1 LTPALSFTG
10 FPLAAARLKVC
21 TLNVV
26 PVARI
31 RARTGLVSILS
42 CLVLF
47 LAGAI
52 RAAEPP
58 RMKRVLLLHQEGLNG
73 PLFRARFDAAFAQA
87 LRSDEAVPID
97 LYEESIDSQRFA
109 GARQSRLFRNY
120 LKDKYTGRPID
131 VIVVV
136 GSRAL
141 HFARQNLEI
150 FGNPPIVAAV
160 SSSGLIDPGSGI
172 TGLQGGLWINGT
184 IDLALALRP
193 DTRNVFVVD
202 GSLDNNREIEGEVRR
217 QVAQRPAALNLVYLR
232 DLPLG
237 ELVTEVAAIP
247 EHSVVLFFRQTLGD
261 RAQALDPLEGLT
273 QVVRASPVPV
283 FGYME
288 ELLGEG
294 LVGGYMWRFETD
306 ARRMAEMARQILRGA
321 KPQDVP
327 PGRSTYATLLDERQ
341 LRQWGIP
348 ENRLPV
354 ESLVLFREASVPELH
369 RAYVAGALF
378 IIVAQVMLIAGFLM
392 QSIRRRGAE
401 ARTLASE
408 ERYRNVVET
417 QSELICRFLP
427 DTTLTFVN
435 DAYCRFW
442 NMRRDEL
449 LGTKFIELIPPTAR
463 ANVLER
469 LGRLGSGTDSHEHPV
484 TLSDGTV
491 GWHHWVN
498 HAILDERGG
507 VAELQGVGRD
517 ITDRKRAEDAL
528 SRVEA
533 RNTAMLR
540 AIPDLMFV
548 LRRDGTFVDYHV
560 RDQRLLFVPP
570 RTFLGKTIRDV
581 MPPELADRFMDAL
594 EQAVTHGGPVVVEYE
609 LQLEEPRYFEAR
621 LVSAGIDSV
630 LSIVRDVTDSKRV
643 IELNHHLA
651 GRLIASQEVERQRV
665 ARDLHDDLSQKVALL
680 NIEIDQIAS
689 QLEPGEP
696 RSSLQRTSAR
706 AGEIATDIHNLS
718 HELHPSKL
726 RALGLGSAI
735 HSLCREVTERRG
747 IHVAFTHDALCEPA
761 DANISLCVYRVTQEA
776 LHNVARHSQARE
788 ASVRLT
794 ISKSHV
800 GLTIADSGVGFDAR
814 NGRQQGL
821 GLVSMRERVSF
832 LKGELTIHTSPGKGT
847 RVAVRIPLVQA
858 ARAGSMRVSKSA

>member
-1 LTPALSFTG
+1 
-10 FPLAAARLKVC
+10 
-21 TLNVV
+21 
-26 PVARI
+26 
-31 RARTGLVSILS
+31 
-42 CLVLF
+42 
-47 LAGAI
+47 
-52 RAAEPP
+52 
-58 RMKRVLLLHQEGLNG
+58 
-73 PLFRARFDAAFAQA
+73 
-87 LRSDEAVPID
+87 
-97 LYEESIDSQRFA
+97 
-109 GARQSRLFRNY
+109 
-120 LKDKYTGRPID
+120 
-131 VIVVV
+131 
-136 GSRAL
+136 
-141 HFARQNLEI
+141 
-150 FGNPPIVAAV
+150 
-160 SSSGLIDPGSGI
+160 
-172 TGLQGGLWINGT
+172 
-184 IDLALALRP
+184 
-193 DTRNVFVVD
+193 
-202 GSLDNNREIEGEVRR
+202 
-217 QVAQRPAALNLVYLR
+217 
-232 DLPLG
+232 
-237 ELVTEVAAIP
+237 
-247 EHSVVLFFRQTLGD
+247 
-261 RAQALDPLEGLT
+261 
-273 QVVRASPVPV
+273 
-283 FGYME
+283 
-288 ELLGEG
+288 
-294 LVGGYMWRFETD
+294 
-306 ARRMAEMARQILRGA
+306 
-321 KPQDVP
+321 
-327 PGRSTYATLLDERQ
+327 LLDERQ
-341 LRQWGIP
+341 LRRWGIP
-348 ENRLPV
+348 ESRLPV

-369 RAYVAGALF
+369 RAYVAGALL
-378 IIVAQVMLIAGFLM
+378 IIVAQVVLIAAFLM

-442 NMRRDEL
+442 NKRRDGL
-449 LGTKFIELIPPTAR
+449 LGTKFIELIPPPAR
-463 ANVLER
+463 ADVLER
-469 LGRLGSGTDSHEHPV
+469 LGRLGSGTDSHEHQV

-507 VAELQGVGRD
+507 VAEFQGVGRD

-560 RDQRLLFVPP
+560 RDERLLFVPP
-570 RTFLGKTIRDV
+570 RAFLGKRIRDV
-581 MPPELADRFMDAL
+581 LPPELADRFMDAL
-594 EQAVTHGGPVVVEYE
+594 ERAVTHGGPVVVEYE
-609 LQLEEPRYFEAR
+609 LQLKEPRHFEAR

-630 LSIVRDVTDSKRV
+630 LSIVRDLTDSKRV

-696 RSSLQRTSAR
+696 QSTLRRISAR

-726 RALGLGSAI
+726 RALGLSSAI

-761 DANISLCVYRVTQEA
+761 DANVSLCAYRVTQEA

-788 ASVRLT
+788 AAVSLT
-794 ISKSHV
+794 INKSHV
-800 GLTIADSGVGFDAR
+800 SLTIADSGVGFDAR

-832 LKGELTIHTSPGKGT
+832 LKGELTIRTSPGKGT

-858 ARAGSMRVSKSA
+858 ARTGSMRVSKSA

>member
-1 LTPALSFTG
+1 
-10 FPLAAARLKVC
+10 
-21 TLNVV
+21 
-26 PVARI
+26 
-31 RARTGLVSILS
+31 
-42 CLVLF
+42 
-47 LAGAI
+47 
-52 RAAEPP
+52 
-58 RMKRVLLLHQEGLNG
+58 
-73 PLFRARFDAAFAQA
+73 
-87 LRSDEAVPID
+87 
-97 LYEESIDSQRFA
+97 
-109 GARQSRLFRNY
+109 
-120 LKDKYTGRPID
+120 
-131 VIVVV
+131 
-136 GSRAL
+136 
-141 HFARQNLEI
+141 
-150 FGNPPIVAAV
+150 
-160 SSSGLIDPGSGI
+160 
-172 TGLQGGLWINGT
+172 
-184 IDLALALRP
+184 
-193 DTRNVFVVD
+193 
-202 GSLDNNREIEGEVRR
+202 
-217 QVAQRPAALNLVYLR
+217 
-232 DLPLG
+232 
-237 ELVTEVAAIP
+237 
-247 EHSVVLFFRQTLGD
+247 
-261 RAQALDPLEGLT
+261 
-273 QVVRASPVPV
+273 
-283 FGYME
+283 
-288 ELLGEG
+288 
-294 LVGGYMWRFETD
+294 
-306 ARRMAEMARQILRGA
+306 
-321 KPQDVP
+321 
-327 PGRSTYATLLDERQ
+327 
-341 LRQWGIP
+341 
-348 ENRLPV
+348 
-354 ESLVLFREASVPELH
+354 
-369 RAYVAGALF
+369 
-378 IIVAQVMLIAGFLM
+378 
-392 QSIRRRGAE
+392 
-401 ARTLASE
+401 
-408 ERYRNVVET
+408 
-417 QSELICRFLP
+417 
-427 DTTLTFVN
+427 VN

-442 NMRRDEL
+442 NLRRDEL

-463 ANVLER
+463 ANVLDR

-560 RDQRLLFVPP
+560 RDERLLFAPP
-570 RTFLGKTIRDV
+570 RAFLGKTIRDV

-609 LQLEEPRYFEAR
+609 LQLKEPRHFEAR

-643 IELNHHLA
+643 SELNHHLA

-680 NIEIDQIAS
+680 NIEIDQVAS
-689 QLEPGEP
+689 QLQPGEP
-696 RSSLQRTSAR
+696 RSSLQRISAR

-800 GLTIADSGVGFDAR
+800 GLTIADSGVGFDAG

-858 ARAGSMRVSKSA
+858 ARAGWSMRVSKSA